1 MAGASTGGCTAGTL
15 RRGGSVGGRA
25 PAFGPTPC
33 ISILIYSV
41 FPRGPHP
48 PPIPLQPVKGT
59 LEFRVTGLEQRGT
72 IQFS

>member
-1 MAGASTGGCTAGTL
+1 MAVLLGPCGGGALWEGEP
-15 RRGGSVGGRA
+15 

-41 FPRGPHP
+41 FPGGPHP